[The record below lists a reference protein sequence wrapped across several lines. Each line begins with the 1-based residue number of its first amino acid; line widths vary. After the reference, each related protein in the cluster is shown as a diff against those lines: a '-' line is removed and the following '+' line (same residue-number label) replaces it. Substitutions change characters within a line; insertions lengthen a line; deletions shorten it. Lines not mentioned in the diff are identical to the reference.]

1 MGSPDSSPVQNKR
14 VGFCMFILYIPAAGE
29 ASIPIDQRR
38 AASGC
43 PFCGLVGG
51 VPCEASPQAW
61 QVPHLLEGSGGLEG
75 ASLMLLEFTKG
86 LSELIPQRGALGG
99 LMKLIILNNVWTE
112 DQTCKSRCICF
123 QEAWTPRPS
132 GQN

>member
-1 MGSPDSSPVQNKR
+1 MRSPDSSPVQNR
-14 VGFCMFILYIPAAGE
+14 LVGFCMFILYIPAAGE
-29 ASIPIDQRR
+29 ASIPIDQRK

-75 ASLMLLEFTKG
+75 ASVTLLEFTKG
-86 LSELIPQRGALGG
+86 LSELISSKRGPGWSHE
-99 LMKLIILNNVWTE
+99 V
-112 DQTCKSRCICF
+112 DQPEQCLD
-123 QEAWTPRPS
+123 
-132 GQN
+132 